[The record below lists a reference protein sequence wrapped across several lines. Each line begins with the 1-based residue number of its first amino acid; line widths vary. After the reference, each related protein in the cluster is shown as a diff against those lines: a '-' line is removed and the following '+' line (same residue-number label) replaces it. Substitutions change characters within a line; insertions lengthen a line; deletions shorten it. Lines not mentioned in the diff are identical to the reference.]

1 MASEPDAAAGPAAQ
15 APPAGALL
23 AAGNEAMLEAAFR
36 TGDYLPALHMLETA
50 RQRAQHSG
58 DLPHEAT
65 ALTRLG
71 MLAHFMALGGDLTAA
86 DWAGEAT
93 LFEDALAI
101 QREIDDPAGAAESL
115 FGLGLVHQV
124 LRGDWETA
132 MPFYREALT
141 LAEQYADEMVRS
153 EVHRHI
159 GFFHV
164 FVAGDAEPG
173 LRHLRMSQV
182 LRERYGDPRR
192 IATGTLALGEAELA
206 VGNRAEAV
214 RLLREAVH
222 QARAA
227 GLSAQRIGWAEQA
240 LRDAEGART

>member
-1 MASEPDAAAGPAAQ
+1 MGSEPT
-15 APPAGALL
+15 AGALL

-36 TGDYLPALHMLETA
+36 SGDYEPARRFLQAA
-50 RQRAQHSG
+50 RQQARRDGATAE
-58 DLPHEAT
+58 EAM

-71 MLAHFMALGGDLTAA
+71 MLAHFAALGGDLAEA
-86 DWAGEAT
+86 DWAAEEA
-93 LFEDALAI
+93 LFAGALSL
-101 QREIDDPAGAAESL
+101 QREIGDPAGAAESL

-124 LRGDWETA
+124 LRGDWATA
-132 MPFYREALT
+132 MPFYREALV
-141 LAEQYADEMVRS
+141 LAEQFADEMVRS

-164 FVAGDAEPG
+164 FVAGDAEQG

-182 LRERYGDPRR
+182 LRERFGDPRR
-192 IATGTLALGEAELA
+192 VATGTLALGEAELA
-206 VGNRAEAV
+206 TGDRVDAV

-227 GLSAQRIGWAEQA
+227 RLSPQRIGWAERA
-240 LRDAEGART
+240 LQDAEQKIS

>member
-1 MASEPDAAAGPAAQ
+1 MGSEPT
-15 APPAGALL
+15 AGALL
-23 AAGNEAMLEAAFR
+23 AAGSEAMLEAAFR
-36 TGDYLPALHMLETA
+36 TGDYLPAGQLLEAAHDRA
-50 RQRAQHSG
+50 RQGR
-58 DLPHEAT
+58 DRVTEAA

-71 MLAHFMALGGDLTAA
+71 MLVHFAAISEDLSQA
-86 DWAGEAT
+86 DWAAEER
-93 LFEDALAI
+93 LFQEALAI
-101 QREIDDPAGAAESL
+101 QRDADDPAGAAESL

-124 LRGDWETA
+124 LRGDWATA
-132 MPFYREALT
+132 LPFYAEALE
-141 LAEQYADEMVRS
+141 LAERYADEMVRS

-164 FVAGDAEPG
+164 YVAGDPEQG

-206 VGNRAEAV
+206 AGNRTEAMRLLHEAV
-214 RLLREAVH
+214 Y

-227 GLSAQRIGWAEQA
+227 GLSEQRIGWAERA
-240 LRDAEGART
+240 RHDAEVRGS